1 MTFAEIYV
9 NSISLKIKILLK
21 LQEITYFIF
30 LNLLS

>member
-1 MTFAEIYV
+1 MTFSEIYV